1 MRSIRSAIPA
11 RYSAA
16 ALASIVALTLA
27 GCGSSGSD
35 NDNQLVS
42 SACEATTGDGS
53 VVVGSD
59 PCGGR
64 DGQVQ
69 VGVGWQ
75 QPVGNGGVAVGYGDG
90 SCR

>member
-1 MRSIRSAIPA
+1 MRFV
-11 RYSAA
+11 
-16 ALASIVALTLA
+16 LLLTLFGTLTA
-27 GCGSSGSD
+27 CGGSD
-35 NDNQLVS
+35 LAV
-42 SACEATTGDGS
+42 GVYGGGGS